1 MSAVLRTPTSDS
13 TSSATVAPSATGGSA
28 ATGVEPVVA
37 TAAPSAEPGLASAPA
52 IEPSLVNRLV
62 GVSAAIFA
70 VPVAV
75 ELRRAAT
82 HAQLGPTTEQQA
94 WLLAAALA
102 LVVAFAVVL
111 RRASGTPALRAGRV
125 LWVVLAL
132 EAASLAAAL
141 ASQSAR

>member
-13 TSSATVAPSATGGSA
+13 PSSATGAPAETGIESVAASA
-28 ATGVEPVVA
+28 A
-37 TAAPSAEPGLASAPA
+37 AAPPAEPAGLASAPV

-70 VPVAV
+70 VPLAV

-82 HAQLGPTTEQQA
+82 HAELGPSAVQEV

-102 LVVAFAVVL
+102 LVVAFAAVL
-111 RRASGTPALRAGRV
+111 RRGSGSPELRAGRV
-125 LWVVLAL
+125 LWLVLAV
-132 EAASLAAAL
+132 EAAGIAAAL
-141 ASQSAR
+141 AAHAAA